1 MVQEDYYGIL
11 GVPRTAKE
19 ADIKK
24 AYRRLA
30 RKHHP
35 DVNPGDKR
43 AEERF
48 KKVQEAYDVLGDSK
62 KRAIYDQYGFY
73 SENFAE
79 RGRPDHGFSERS
91 GRGGFDFS
99 GFDFGGMNQSSFGD
113 IFSQFF
119 GGSARS
125 RAAGPEKGQ
134 DLEHHL
140 NISFME

>member
-1 MVQEDYYGIL
+1 MAQEDYYGIL

-48 KKVQEAYDVLGDSK
+48 KKVQEAYDVLSDSK
-62 KRAIYDQYGFY
+62 KRVIYDRYGFY

-79 RGRPDHGFSERS
+79 RGRPDRGFSEGS
-91 GRGGFDFS
+91 GRGRS
-99 GFDFGGMNQSSFGD
+99 EEHTSELQSPMYLVC
-113 IFSQFF
+113 
-119 GGSARS
+119 RLLL
-125 RAAGPEKGQ
+125 EK
-134 DLEHHL
+134 
-140 NISFME
+140 II

>member
-48 KKVQEAYDVLGDSK
+48 KKVQEAYDVLSDSK
-62 KRAIYDQYGFY
+62 KRVIYDRYGFY

-79 RGRPDHGFSERS
+79 RGRPDRGFSEGS
-91 GRGGFDFS
+91 GRGFDFS
-99 GFDFGGMNQSSFGD
+99 GFDFGG
-113 IFSQFF
+113 
-119 GGSARS
+119 A
-125 RAAGPEKGQ
+125 RAALGTYFRNSLEAQ
-134 DLEHHL
+134 DALAQPAPRRDK
-140 NISFME
+140 ISSIT

>member
-1 MVQEDYYGIL
+1 MAQEDYYGIL

-48 KKVQEAYDVLGDSK
+48 KKVQEAYDVLSDSK
-62 KRAIYDQYGFY
+62 KRVIYDRYGFY

-79 RGRPDHGFSERS
+79 RGRLSRLVGAVAQNPRVLGVGIDEDTAIVTRRHTFQVIGS
-91 GRGGFDFS
+91 GAVYALLGT
-99 GFDFGGMNQSSFGD
+99 
-113 IFSQFF
+113 
-119 GGSARS
+119 
-125 RAAGPEKGQ
+125 
-134 DLEHHL
+134 
-140 NISFME
+140 